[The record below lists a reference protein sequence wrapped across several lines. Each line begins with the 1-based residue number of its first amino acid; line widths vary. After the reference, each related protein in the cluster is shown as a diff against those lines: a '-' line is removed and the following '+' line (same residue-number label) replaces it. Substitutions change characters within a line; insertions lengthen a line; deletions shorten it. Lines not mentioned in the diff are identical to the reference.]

1 MPRQRG
7 HDGDGVEAAVE
18 AVAVEAVAAVTM
30 TVEGGGGGGR
40 SALEGDLEVGEGR
53 VHVVL
58 TVVLARLRH
67 VRLQPHL
74 QLKERGQ
81 SWVQTRNCYLNLQTS
96 KFYNVEFSDHIQR
109 NAWKIQ
115 LATEREQTRNSY
127 NNSKVSQC

>member
-7 HDGDGVEAAVE
+7 HDGDGVDAAVE
-18 AVAVEAVAAVTM
+18 AAAAVAVAV
-30 TVEGGGGGGR
+30 TVEGGGGGR
-40 SALEGDLEVGEGR
+40 AALEGDLEVGEGR

-81 SWVQTRNCYLNLQTS
+81 SLVQTRNCYLNLQTS

>member
-18 AVAVEAVAAVTM
+18 AVEAVAVTM

-58 TVVLARLRH
+58 PVLLARLRH

-81 SWVQTRNCYLNLQTS
+81 SLVQTRNCYLNLQTS